1 MNHSTDGNLA
11 AINSHLAEQDDED
24 SSGTQEDHAA
34 LAEWLS
40 LTDAERDSISEKA
53 KWYWDS
59 YGVVPDKEY
68 WEGFRVEDEEP
79 PIGEDT
85 RPKDRV
91 KQGISPSTIIEEIDC
106 RDGNKPRRDDN
117 GGV

>member
-24 SSGTQEDHAA
+24 SSGTQEEHAA
-34 LAEWLS
+34 LAEWLTM
-40 LTDAERDSISEKA
+40 TDDEKA
-53 KWYWDS
+53 ESYWDNPES
-59 YGVVPDKEY
+59 VPDNEY
-68 WEGFRVEDEEP
+68 WEGFKSEDEEV